1 VLRKHPRPPRRSSD
15 RPSESSSRFRGRER
29 PTKSITPLGRTT
41 RAAVLA
47 VSLIVIGVVV
57 APLALG
63 SNDGAS
69 LRGGARNPTNNTGL
83 SYSAETQII
92 SSNSSFGTRQSNK
105 GAGGGAIYGCRS
117 ASGGNPCIEANN
129 LNSGSAFEFISSGKT
144 GGSIILSNKSGA
156 PLTTNAT
163 GVATG
168 FNANYLEGHQAKEFI
183 PATQASSFA
192 QTSQLL
198 FAVVSQTGA
207 LGATRG
213 ATGASQTGE
222 KTYTVTFNASLAKCS
237 VTASP
242 VGAALTTG
250 SLGVAVNT
258 TNANIAEITAPSAL
272 VQGFNVQVIC

>member
-15 RPSESSSRFRGRER
+15 RPSENSLRFRGRVR
-29 PTKSITPLGRTT
+29 PNKSTTPLGRAA

-57 APLALG
+57 VPLALG
-63 SNDGAS
+63 SNDGTS

-105 GAGGGAIYGCRS
+105 GTGGGAIYGCRS

-222 KTYTVTFNASLAKCS
+222 KTYTVTFNTSLAKCS

-242 VGAALTTG
+242 VGPALTTG
-250 SLGVAVNT
+250 SLGVAVST

-272 VQGFNVQVIC
+272 AQGFNVQVIC

>member
-1 VLRKHPRPPRRSSD
+1 MLRARQSRHSSD
-15 RPSESSSRFRGRER
+15 RQSASPPHLRGRLR
-29 PTKSITPLGRTT
+29 PTKSATPLGRVA

-47 VSLIVIGVVV
+47 VSLIAVGVVV
-57 APLALG
+57 VPLALG
-63 SNDGAS
+63 SNDGSS
-69 LRGGARNPTNNTGL
+69 LRGGARNPTSNTGL
-83 SYSAETQII
+83 SYSAETQIVAT
-92 SSNSSFGTRQSNK
+92 NSSFGTRQSNK
-105 GAGGGAIYGCRS
+105 GTGGGAIYGCRS

-129 LNSGSAFEFISSGKT
+129 LNSGSAFEFISSGNT

-168 FNANYLEGHQAKEFI
+168 FNANYLEGHQAKEFV

-207 LGATRG
+207 LGANRG

-222 KTYTVTFNASLAKCS
+222 KTYTVTFDASLAKCS

-242 VGAALTTG
+242 VGGALTTG
-250 SLGVAVNT
+250 ALGVAVNA

-272 VQGFNVQVIC
+272 AQGFNVQVIC